1 MARAALQAYGVRG
14 ERLLAELTA
23 DPTEVLAQ
31 VERLQDEL
39 ERDAVANPAGW
50 LVQAIRD
57 RYRLSAGS
65 IMQGIQALLPFSG
78 DNEQDARPHDERTR
92 NTADTDDRANEGG
105 EVMTS
110 HGTAWDSIR
119 AELRVELTPENY
131 QRWFAPTVALSYV
144 GTRLTVGVP
153 DPFHQQWLDR
163 RLRAIVERVATRV
176 LGDTAVEFVVAR
188 RASA

>member
-23 DPTEVLAQ
+23 NSNEVLAQ

-57 RYRLSAGS
+57 RYRLSTNPT
-65 IMQGIQALLPFSG
+65 MQGTQTPLPFPSDDG
-78 DNEQDARPHDERTR
+78 QDVRSH
-92 NTADTDDRANEGG
+92 DDRAQNTAGTDDTANAGG
-105 EVMTS
+105 DAMTLE
-110 HGTAWDSIR
+110 GTAWASIC

-131 QRWFAPTVALSYV
+131 ERWFVPTIALSYV

-163 RLRAIVERVATRV
+163 RLRAIVERVTARV
-176 LGDTAVEFVVAR
+176 LGDTAVEFVVGDH
-188 RASA
+188 ASA

>member
-1 MARAALQAYGVRG
+1 MARAALHAYGVRG

-23 DPTEVLAQ
+23 DPSEALAQ

-57 RYRLSAGS
+57 RYRLSAGPTTHV
-65 IMQGIQALLPFSG
+65 MQALLPFTG
-78 DNEQDARPHDERTR
+78 DDGQDVRSHDDRVQ
-92 NTADTDDRANEGG
+92 NTADMDDTANEGE
-105 EVMTS
+105 EVMTPEE
-110 HGTAWDSIR
+110 TAWASIC

-163 RLRAIVERVATRV
+163 RLRAIVERVAARV
-176 LGDTAVEFVVAR
+176 LGDTVVEFVVADH
-188 RASA
+188 ASA